1 MKLALVY
8 LLLAVLA
15 TLCNLAAQDLITH
28 LYGGPGDLWLSMAM
42 GTGVGLVVKYLL
54 DKRYIFGFRAD
65 NLTHEGHVF
74 FLYTAVGVG
83 TTLLFW
89 CVEFAF
95 DYLFHTRSARY
106 TGAAL
111 GLALG
116 YLVKYRLD
124 KRFVFRQV
132 PA

>member
-8 LLLAVLA
+8 LLLAVIA
-15 TLCNLAAQDLITH
+15 TLCNLAAQDLVSRW
-28 LYGGPGDLWLSMAM
+28 YGGPGDLWFAMAM
-42 GTGVGLVVKYLL
+42 GTGTGLVVKYLL
-54 DKRYIFGFRAD
+54 DKRYIFSFRAS
-65 NLTHEGHVF
+65 NLAHEGYIF
-74 FLYTAVGVG
+74 FLYTMVGIG

-95 DYLFHTRSARY
+95 DYLLHTRSARY
-106 TGAAL
+106 TGATL

-116 YLVKYRLD
+116 YLIKYRLD